1 MPKKEPTSELPSLK
15 RRGSSLK
22 EFLGKMTT
30 RSSDSSLRS
39 RGPSQSSPTTS
50 TPSLTR
56 ISSACDYY
64 STFVEPRKG
73 RPYLLVTRR
82 KVTRIPHEE
91 NPTPR
96 IRIGHAAII
105 GAFTSPFSAV
115 PTELCSV
122 VLDHNF
128 DKFSEERRKALTED
142 LEGLLSEI
150 DTKVDKLGGP
160 SHPGTS
166 LEAKERE
173 KLVIPYFKDHQS
185 ALSELFDELKIP
197 SDLPGDSKWRE
208 YRSVQISRML
218 DEESVR
224 VLKGHDILHGAAC
237 G

>member
-1 MPKKEPTSELPSLK
+1 
-15 RRGSSLK
+15 
-22 EFLGKMTT
+22 
-30 RSSDSSLRS
+30 
-39 RGPSQSSPTTS
+39 
-50 TPSLTR
+50 
-56 ISSACDYY
+56 
-64 STFVEPRKG
+64 
-73 RPYLLVTRR
+73 
-82 KVTRIPHEE
+82 
-91 NPTPR
+91 
-96 IRIGHAAII
+96 
-105 GAFTSPFSAV
+105 
-115 PTELCSV
+115 V

-128 DKFSEERRKALTED
+128 DKFSEERQKALTED
-142 LEGLLSEI
+142 LERLLSEL

-173 KLVIPYFKDHQS
+173 KLVIPYFKHHQS

-224 VLKGHDILHGAAC
+224 VLKGHGILHGAAC